1 MIDKIL
7 ENKKVWKK
15 FCYFFRNKKGYKDWT
30 DDEIDLS
37 RNDDDFKE
45 FVIWL
50 CK

>member
-1 MIDKIL
+1 MDEIL
-7 ENKKVWKK
+7 DNEQVWKK
-15 FCYFFRNKKGYKDWT
+15 FCEFFRNVKGYIDWS

-37 RNDDDFKE
+37 RNGDDFKE